1 MSSTQCLAAWLLAGV
16 ILVYNVHV
24 RTKVL
29 GHVDLK
35 SETSIDFTLSKHAF
49 EIHSTNGDNETQHTR
64 KSDITP
70 YLVRKF
76 VEVEW
81 LIIFL
86 HCLRA
91 KEMNL
96 QVMKEVPSAAASP
109 DLEIR
114 RNKNKRP
121 SDDTER
127 DVKSANIRKS
137 KVILNKKRLDR
148 FSSFESLSSSADS
161 SFSEGRNSEAHQ
173 PNLVKLEDLEADLE
187 LACESTKNLIEEHR
201 TGKVR

>member
-1 MSSTQCLAAWLLAGV
+1 M
-16 ILVYNVHV
+16 
-24 RTKVL
+24 
-29 GHVDLK
+29 
-35 SETSIDFTLSKHAF
+35 
-49 EIHSTNGDNETQHTR
+49 
-64 KSDITP
+64 
-70 YLVRKF
+70 
-76 VEVEW
+76 EVEW
-81 LIIFL
+81 LIMSL

-127 DVKSANIRKS
+127 DVKSASIRKS
-137 KVILNKKRLDR
+137 NVILNKKRLDR
-148 FSSFESLSSSADS
+148 FSTFESLSSSADS
-161 SFSEGRNSEAHQ
+161 SFSEGRNSEAYQ
-173 PNLVKLEDLEADLE
+173 PNLKKLENLEADLE
-187 LACESTKNLIEEHR
+187 LACESTKNLIEDHR